1 MAADVF
7 TQLLERVR
15 TLETR
20 LNAVVLPEVG
30 STSAGFAWT
39 GSAITAAQTVL
50 ADGTLGDVVTVMY
63 AVAEEVGADTGGGV
77 ATLEPGDSF
86 NVVTDGTNICTLSCT
101 AGGGLTIARSAG
113 ADSYTASLWAVYV

>member
-1 MAADVF
+1 MAVDTF
-7 TQLLERVR
+7 LQLLERVR

-20 LNAVVLPEVG
+20 LNALVLPEVG
-30 STSAGFAWT
+30 STGFAWT
-39 GSAITAAQTVL
+39 GAGITAAETVL
-50 ADGTLGDVVTVMY
+50 ADGSLCDVVTVMY
-63 AVAEEVGADTGGGV
+63 AVAEEIGTDTGGGV

-113 ADSYTASLWAVYV
+113 ADSYTASLWVVYV